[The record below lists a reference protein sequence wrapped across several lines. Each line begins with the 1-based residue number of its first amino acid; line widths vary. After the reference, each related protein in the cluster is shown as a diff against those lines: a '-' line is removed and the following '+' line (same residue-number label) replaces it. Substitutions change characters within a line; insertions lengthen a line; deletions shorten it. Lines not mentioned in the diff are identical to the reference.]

1 MGGVGT
7 VQRLPGGDLQ
17 QSGTPALWR
26 PGCCKTEEDGE
37 FSTNSRGL
45 GGATWSC
52 PLPALTLLRAEDGR
66 RNAVVLCRGFSISQP
81 APEVQSSIQ
90 APPRRAAAAAATSAR
105 PTAPPGRC
113 CRRLAVL
120 ALLPPPLPRHGQMAG
135 HELSSIMTDRRWQR
149 SCHWW
154 TALGLAAECGWR
166 TERRMG
172 SASGTRVA
180 IRANPGWRLPICGP

>member
-90 APPRRAAAAAATSAR
+90 APPAGL
-105 PTAPPGRC
+105 PPLQPLPPAPPPRPVAVAGASPCWRC
-113 CRRLAVL
+113 CRHPCLATGKWQGMNLAV
-120 ALLPPPLPRHGQMAG
+120 
-135 HELSSIMTDRRWQR
+135 S
-149 SCHWW
+149 
-154 TALGLAAECGWR
+154 
-166 TERRMG
+166 
-172 SASGTRVA
+172 
-180 IRANPGWRLPICGP
+180 

>member
-1 MGGVGT
+1 VGGVGT

-37 FSTNSRGL
+37 LSTNSRGL

-90 APPRRAAAAAATSAR
+90 PPPPPGCRRCSHFRPPHRPARSLLQAPHRAGAAAAT
-105 PTAPPGRC
+105 P
-113 CRRLAVL
+113 
-120 ALLPPPLPRHGQMAG
+120 
-135 HELSSIMTDRRWQR
+135 
-149 SCHWW
+149 
-154 TALGLAAECGWR
+154 
-166 TERRMG
+166 
-172 SASGTRVA
+172 ASP
-180 IRANPGWRLPICGP
+180 RANGRA